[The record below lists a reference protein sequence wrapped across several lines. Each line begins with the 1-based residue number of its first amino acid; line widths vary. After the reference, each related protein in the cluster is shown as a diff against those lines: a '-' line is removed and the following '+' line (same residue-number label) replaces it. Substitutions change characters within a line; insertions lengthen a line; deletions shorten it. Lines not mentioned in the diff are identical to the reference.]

1 MTKAVI
7 ALLSPFCSSFARA
20 SEIFKRGVP
29 SEGYYNPAN
38 SGGSMLTVVG
48 QTFPDGQQEPVNA
61 IMSGNSDQ
69 AVLAQQSTNGGL
81 INYFLSL
88 SFSGEC
94 LGQHTGNSQK
104 VDLGDGNGLRNE
116 IAVMRYNYG
125 DPSLGSCTE
134 SVKGGD
140 HFRYWVQNG
149 SEANSGAVFM
159 ALSYETSSS
168 DNHDIVENGYNL
180 GRDYVV
186 GNISGSEVPMLTLAS
201 SSTFSGTSSSQG
213 YTYRTDIT
221 YVTGLLQNTSIGINH
236 NQSVSHNGAVNAVD
250 GLVAVFNVSIT
261 GTPSASASDSSNS
274 SGSSNLAWPEMSKT
288 WTKLFILFVICCIAL

>member
-1 MTKAVI
+1 MTKATI
-7 ALLSPFCSSFARA
+7 LLLSLYFPLFILAK
-20 SEIFKRGVP
+20 EISKRSLP
-29 SEGYYNPAN
+29 SEGYYSPADN
-38 SGGSMLTVVG
+38 GGSMLTVVG
-48 QTFPDGQQEPVNA
+48 QTYPDGQQEPVNA
-61 IMSGNSDQ
+61 IISGNSDQ

-94 LGQHTGNSQK
+94 LGQHTGNSQQ
-104 VDLGDGNGLRNE
+104 VNLGDGNGFRNE
-116 IAVMRYNYG
+116 TAVMRYNYG
-125 DPSLGSCTE
+125 DPALGSCTE

-149 SEANSGAVFM
+149 SEANSGAAFL
-159 ALSYETSSS
+159 AISYETSSS

-186 GNISGSEVPMLTLAS
+186 GNITGSNVSTLALTG

-213 YTYRTDIT
+213 YTYKTDIM
-221 YVTGLLQNTSIGINH
+221 YATGLLQNTSIGINH
-236 NQSVSHNGAVNAVD
+236 NQSVSNNGAVNAVD
-250 GLVAVFNVSIT
+250 GLVAVFSVSIT
-261 GTPSASASDSSNS
+261 GKPSSDSSSNS

-288 WTKLFILFVICCIAL
+288 WSNLLALFLISFMAL

>member
-1 MTKAVI
+1 MTKA
-7 ALLSPFCSSFARA
+7 AFPLLSLSFPSLALA
-20 SEIFKRGVP
+20 SEIFNRGVP
-29 SEGYYNPAN
+29 SEGYYNPASN
-38 SGGSMLTVVG
+38 GGSMLTVVG

-61 IMSGNSDQ
+61 LISGNSDQ
-69 AVLAQQSTNGGL
+69 AVLAQQSTSGGL

-94 LGQHTGNSQK
+94 LGQHTGNSQQ
-104 VDLGDGNGLRNE
+104 VDLGDGNGFRNE
-116 IAVMRYNYG
+116 TAVMRYNYG
-125 DPSLGSCTE
+125 DPTLGSCTE

-159 ALSYETSSS
+159 AISYETSSS

-186 GNISGSEVPMLTLAS
+186 GNISGSEVPTLTLTG

-213 YTYRTDIT
+213 YTYRTDIM
-221 YVTGLLQNTSIGINH
+221 YVTGLLPNTSIGINH
-236 NQSVSHNGAVNAVD
+236 NQSVSNNGAVNAVD
-250 GLVAVFNVSIT
+250 GLVAVFNISIT
-261 GTPSASASDSSNS
+261 GTPSASDNDSSN
-274 SGSSNLAWPEMSKT
+274 GSSNLAWPKMSKT
-288 WTKLFILFVICCIAL
+288 WAILLVLLIICSTVL

>member
-1 MTKAVI
+1 MTKAAI
-7 ALLSPFCSSFARA
+7 LLLSLSFLSFVLAT
-20 SEIFKRGVP
+20 EIFNHGVP
-29 SEGYYNPAN
+29 SEGYYSPAGN
-38 SGGSMLTVVG
+38 GGSMLTVVG

-61 IMSGNSDQ
+61 IILGNSDQ

-94 LGQHTGNSQK
+94 LGQHTGNSQQ

-116 IAVMRYNYG
+116 SAVMRYNYG
-125 DPSLGSCTE
+125 DPSFGSCTE

-149 SEANSGAVFM
+149 SEANSGAVFL
-159 ALSYETSSS
+159 AISYETSSN
-168 DNHDIVENGYNL
+168 DNHDIIENGYNL

-186 GNISGSEVPMLTLAS
+186 GNISSSEVPTLTLTGS
-201 SSTFSGTSSSQG
+201 SKFSGTSSSQG
-213 YTYRTDIT
+213 YTYRTDIM

-236 NQSVSHNGAVNAVD
+236 NQSVSNNGAVNAVD

-261 GTPSASASDSSNS
+261 GTPGASDSSS
-274 SGSSNLAWPEMSKT
+274 GSGSSNLAWPELSKT
-288 WTKLFILFVICCIAL
+288 WTILLVLFIICCIAL

>member
-1 MTKAVI
+1 MSKAAI
-7 ALLSPFCSSFARA
+7 ALLSPFCSSFALA

-29 SEGYYNPAN
+29 SEGYYNPTSN
-38 SGGSMLTVVG
+38 RGSMLTVVG

-61 IMSGNSDQ
+61 IISGNSDQ
-69 AVLAQQSTNGGL
+69 AVLAQQSMNGGL

-94 LGQHTGNSQK
+94 LGQHTGNSQQ
-104 VDLGDGNGLRNE
+104 VNLGDGNGLRNE
-116 IAVMRYNYG
+116 TAVMRYNYG

-186 GNISGSEVPMLTLAS
+186 GNISGSEVPTLTLTS

-236 NQSVSHNGAVNAVD
+236 NQSVSNNGAVNAVD

-261 GTPSASASDSSNS
+261 GTPSASASNSSNG
-274 SGSSNLAWPEMSKT
+274 SGNLAWPEMSKT
-288 WTKLFILFVICCIAL
+288 WTNLFILFIICCFVL

>member
-1 MTKAVI
+1 MTKAAI
-7 ALLSPFCSSFARA
+7 LLLPLSFSSFALA
-20 SEIFKRGVP
+20 TKIFNRDVP
-29 SEGYYNPAN
+29 SEGYYSPASN
-38 SGGSMLTVVG
+38 GGSMLTVVG

-61 IMSGNSDQ
+61 IISGNSDQ

-94 LGQHTGNSQK
+94 LGQHTGHSQQ
-104 VDLGDGNGLRNE
+104 VDLGDGNGFRNE
-116 IAVMRYNYG
+116 TAVMRYNYG
-125 DPSLGSCTE
+125 DPSFGSCTE

-149 SEANSGAVFM
+149 SEANSGAVFL
-159 ALSYETSSS
+159 AISYETSSNN
-168 DNHDIVENGYNL
+168 NHDIIENGYNL

-186 GNISGSEVPMLTLAS
+186 GNISSSEVPTLTLTG

-213 YTYRTDIT
+213 YTYRTDIM

-236 NQSVSHNGAVNAVD
+236 NQSVSNNGAVNAVD

-261 GTPSASASDSSNS
+261 GTPSVSDSSNG
-274 SGSSNLAWPEMSKT
+274 SGLSHLAWPEMSKT
-288 WTKLFILFVICCIAL
+288 WAILLLLFTICSIAL